1 MVSINDVKIDVPE
14 SCVEC
19 DIAKVGYYYDDTL
32 VYCPLVK
39 AFFETNIVDDKR
51 HSLCPLKE
59 G

>member
-1 MVSINDVKIDVPE
+1 MVSINNIEIDVPE

-39 AFFETNIVDDKR
+39 AFFEKILSMIKDIPFA
-51 HSLCPLKE
+51 H
-59 G
+59 

>member
-1 MVSINDVKIDVPE
+1 MVSINNIEIDVPE

-19 DIAKVGYYYDDTL
+19 DIAKVGYYYDGTL